1 MSVESNLKKDIQK
14 VEPHI
19 TWQNLSWEKRL
30 FGADRFGI
38 LLILILLQLILMS
51 GFSHRLILLV
61 AIAIQILTLFVAIRS
76 SGIRIRTRTFLILWV
91 TIFLVVVALV
101 VGINYYDPV
110 PGFNEHAKIPAYLV
124 AIVLDLTIIGLIIR
138 RLVSHA
144 KINLSTIFGALCIYL
159 QIGLFFAAVYAL
171 MGIASGGNFFAG
183 QDIQQQVIYVYYSY
197 TCLTTVGFGDFVA
210 AANLGRMLSVS
221 ESIIGQIYLVAGVA
235 LIVGS
240 LGRNRRSIQ

>member
-1 MSVESNLKKDIQK
+1 MSVERELEKDIQK
-14 VEPHI
+14 IEPQGR
-19 TWQNLSWEKRL
+19 WKNLSWEKRI
-30 FGADRFGI
+30 FGPDRFGI

-51 GFSHRLILLV
+51 GFNHRLVLMI

-91 TIFLVVVALV
+91 TIFVVVTALV
-101 VGINYYDPV
+101 IGINYYDPV

-124 AIVLDLTIIGLIIR
+124 AIALDLTIIGLIIR
-138 RLVSHA
+138 RLISHA
-144 KINLSTIFGALCIYL
+144 RINISTIFGALCIYL
-159 QIGLFFAAVYAL
+159 QIGLFFAALYAL

-221 ESIIGQIYLVAGVA
+221 ESIVGQIYLVAGVA

-240 LGRNRRSIQ
+240 LGRSRHDIQ

>member
-1 MSVESNLKKDIQK
+1 MSDKKDLDKEVPK

-19 TWQNLSWEKRL
+19 QWKNLSWEKRL
-30 FGADRFGI
+30 FGPDRYGI
-38 LLILILLQLILMS
+38 LLILILTQLILMS

-61 AIAIQILTLFVAIRS
+61 GIAIQILTLFVAIRS
-76 SGIRIRTRTFLILWV
+76 SGIRIRLRTFLILWV
-91 TIFLVVVALV
+91 TIFVIVSAMVI
-101 VGINYYDPV
+101 GINYYDPV
-110 PGFNEHAKIPAYLV
+110 PGFNDHAKIPAYIL
-124 AIVLDLTIIGLIIR
+124 AIALDLTIIGLIIR
-138 RLVSHA
+138 RLISHA

-171 MGIASGGNFFAG
+171 LGVSTDGNFFAG
-183 QDIQQQVIYVYYSY
+183 QNIQQQVIYVYYSY

-210 AANLGRMLSVS
+210 STNLGRMISVS

-240 LGRNRRSIQ
+240 IGRSRKELN